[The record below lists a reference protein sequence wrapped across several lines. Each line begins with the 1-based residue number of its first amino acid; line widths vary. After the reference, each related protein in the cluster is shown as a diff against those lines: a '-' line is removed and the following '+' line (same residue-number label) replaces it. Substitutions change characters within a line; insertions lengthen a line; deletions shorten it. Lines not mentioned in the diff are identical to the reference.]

1 MRWEQWFNISF
12 VISCITIKPLL
23 WVLTL
28 WRSILSQSARSYPAL
43 HVDSSCWE
51 DKCFA
56 QGKGMH
62 WVTVELYTWK
72 QAHWPLI
79 PNPPLHST
87 TCGNTVSTRRATI
100 CNYLGRLGEWGKEK
114 QGIEH
119 KTARWFLYVTCLTDR
134 RPQLGFRKC
143 SLFFGLKKEKK
154 NKLKTKPRRKRL
166 QYHPHYVILRK
177 KISKTTY
184 GLNFSKI
191 LNVSKE
197 KEHPR

>member
-1 MRWEQWFNISF
+1 MRWELWFNISF
-12 VISCITIKPLL
+12 VINYITIKPLL

-28 WRSILSQSARSYPAL
+28 WRSILSLSVRSYPAL

-119 KTARWFLYVTCLTDR
+119 KTAWW
-134 RPQLGFRKC
+134 
-143 SLFFGLKKEKK
+143 SLSMLPVLLIEDLSLVLENAVFFGIKNRIKKLKWSQKEKDF
-154 NKLKTKPRRKRL
+154 N
-166 QYHPHYVILRK
+166 
-177 KISKTTY
+177 TTH
-184 GLNFSKI
+184 FM
-191 LNVSKE
+191 
-197 KEHPR
+197 